1 MSRKSLITACLMGGC
16 AALLASSIST
26 AEAKTERLALNVP
39 NMAFPFFAFMRNQ
52 ANDEAKKLKVD
63 LFLQDGQ
70 GSSPKQSSDLR
81 NTVTQ
86 GVDGIVLVP
95 NDVHALVPA
104 VDEALQ
110 ANIPLVTV
118 DRRVVGTS
126 KPVSHVGADNVAGG
140 RAQGE
145 WVMNKF
151 PNGAKIIFLRGEPGA
166 SPAIDRAKGFYDA
179 IKPAGDKYKVLADQT
194 ANFHRD
200 QGMTVT
206 QNLLT
211 SQGTPPDVIVSSNDD
226 MALGAVSALQQ
237 SGVPKGKVAVIG
249 YDALPEALQAIRN
262 GDMAAT
268 VEQSPGKQ
276 VRTALDELVG
286 YIRDKTPMQSVSI
299 PPFVVDSSNLNKAER
314 IDEAK

>member
-1 MSRKSLITACLMGGC
+1 MSRRSLITVY
-16 AALLASSIST
+16 LLACCALAPST
-26 AEAKTERLALNVP
+26 PNAEAKTEKLALNVP

-52 ANDEAKKLKVD
+52 ASDEAKKLNAD
-63 LFLQDGQ
+63 LVVQDGQ

-81 NTVTQ
+81 NVLTQ

-104 VDEALQ
+104 VNEAIQ
-110 ANIPLVTV
+110 SNIPLITV
-118 DRRVVGTS
+118 DRSVAGTS

-145 WVMNKF
+145 WVLKRF
-151 PNGAKIIFLRGEPGA
+151 PNGAKILFLRGEPGA
-166 SPAIDRAKGFYDA
+166 SPAIDRAKGFYDV
-179 IKPAGDKYKVLADQT
+179 IKAAGDKYKVVADQT

-211 SQGTPPDVIVSSNDD
+211 SLGTPPDVIVSSNDD

-237 SGVPKGKVAVIG
+237 SGVAKGKVAVIG
-249 YDALPEALQAIRN
+249 YDALPEALRAIRK
-262 GDMAAT
+262 GGMSAT

-276 VRTALDELVG
+276 VRTALDELAD
-286 YIRDKTPMQSVSI
+286 YIRDKKPMQSVSI
-299 PPFVVDSSNLNKAER
+299 PPFVVDEANLDKAER